1 MRLDMHVHSKYSH
14 DALTK
19 PETLVA
25 RAKKLGIGFAL
36 TDHNTGKGWE
46 LCERLA
52 QEQGVPFIRGEEINV
67 YHEGRFCGEL
77 MGLFMNAPVRKREY
91 ADVIDELH
99 AQGALVSV
107 PHPFDTFRAPFE
119 FLGQCSAR
127 IDLVEVLNSRVQN
140 QEFNSA
146 ALEFAR
152 AHKMPGIAGSDAHTP
167 EELGNAYVA
176 LEASSLEEARRLLVR
191 GKCTCHGKP
200 SGFFVHVQTWL
211 RKRGMMGER

>member
-1 MRLDMHVHSKYSH
+1 MRLDMHVHSSYSK

-19 PETLVA
+19 PETIVA

-36 TDHNTGKGWE
+36 TDHNTVKGWDVVRS
-46 LCERLA
+46 LAER
-52 QEQGVPFIRGEEINV
+52 EGVPLILGEEINV

-77 MGLFMNAPVRKREY
+77 MGLFMNAPARKREY

-99 AQGALVSV
+99 AQGALVSA

-119 FLGQCSAR
+119 FLGRCTGR
-127 IDLVEVLNSRVQN
+127 VDLIEVYNSRVRQPK
-140 QEFNSA
+140 FNSA

-167 EELGNAYVA
+167 EEIGNAYVEV
-176 LEASSLEEARRLLVR
+176 EASNPEDARRLLVR
-191 GKCTCHGKP
+191 GECSCHGKP
-200 SGFFVHVQTWL
+200 SGFFAHVQTLL
-211 RKRGMMGER
+211 RKRGLMGER

>member
-1 MRLDMHVHSKYSH
+1 MRLDMHVHSSYSP
-14 DALTK
+14 DAITK

-36 TDHNTGKGWE
+36 TDHNTVKGWE
-46 LCERLA
+46 IAQTLA
-52 QEQGVPFIRGEEINV
+52 KREGILVVQGEEIKV
-67 YHEGRFCGEL
+67 YDNGEFCGEL

-107 PHPFDTFRAPFE
+107 PHPFDTFRVPFKFTGE
-119 FLGQCSAR
+119 CAGR
-127 IDLVEVLNSRVQN
+127 IDLIEVYNSRTMNPKFIAAAQN
-140 QEFNSA
+140 
-146 ALEFAR
+146 FAR
-152 AHKMPGIAGSDAHTP
+152 AHRMPGIAGSDAHTP
-167 EELGNAYVA
+167 EEIGNAYIE

-211 RKRGMMGER
+211 TKRGMMGER